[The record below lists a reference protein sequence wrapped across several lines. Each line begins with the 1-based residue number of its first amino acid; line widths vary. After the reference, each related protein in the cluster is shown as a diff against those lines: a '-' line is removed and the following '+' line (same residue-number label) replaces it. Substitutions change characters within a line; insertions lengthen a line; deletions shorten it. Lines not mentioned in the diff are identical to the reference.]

1 MFSWNNIDVSIKHK
15 TILEN
20 NSSSITSGQIMSI
33 MGPSGS
39 GKTTLLNTLSQQLPS
54 SYTYSGSISYSPSTM
69 SKPIPKSSMKKYISY
84 VPQEDHLF
92 PTHTPRE
99 ALMFSASLR
108 LSSTIPYKEK
118 LLIVNE
124 LIEQLYL
131 QSCADTLI
139 GSTIMKGISGG
150 EKKRTSIGI
159 EIIAEPDI
167 IFLDEPTSGLDSFS
181 AYNIISLLKNIA
193 TSKNKI
199 IITTIHQPSY
209 DIFELFDK
217 LMVITK
223 GNTIYN
229 SSISNLI
236 SYLTSIRYICPK
248 NNNPA
253 DYIISLSQRSSDIP
267 ILIQSWEDYSH
278 TLETLNNQSSPYLS
292 TNTIIKTK
300 NTNTM
305 HTPLLYHDD
314 DDSLLSENIASFI
327 KPTYKKPSCCYQLYL
342 LSSREF
348 QKIFRDYITLFAQF
362 ASILFLNLIIAS
374 VFKDCATWTSDDT
387 PDIMGITQHIQNHF
401 GALTQVA
408 IGSMF
413 ALSQPIILL
422 FPLERPIFL
431 REYSVRMYSIIPY
444 FISKM
449 ITEIPMAFIQTSFI
463 LLINYFLIGFQANFF
478 YLSLSIT
485 LLGLT
490 ASSISILV
498 GSIASNAQV
507 AIQLAPLITVPQ
519 ILFAGFFVSIQ
530 KIPSFIRWIQYICAL
545 KYGINLSMIY
555 EFNSIPQNFPITK
568 KELYYETIIGCPFPV
583 SSTNFTCP
591 DNVTINENALFPRNN
606 VYVDNEWIYFII
618 LFSVFF
624 GFRILACIFL
634 MCKSN

>member
-1 MFSWNNIDVSIKHK
+1 MFSWNNIHVSIKHK

-20 NSSSITSGQIMSI
+20 NSSSITSGEIMSI

-54 SYTYSGSISYSPSTM
+54 HYTSSGSISYSPSIM
-69 SKPIPKSSMKKYISY
+69 SKPIPKSSIKKYISY

-118 LLIVNE
+118 HLIVND
-124 LIEQLYL
+124 LIEQLSL

-139 GSTIMKGISGG
+139 GSNIIKGLSGG

-209 DIFELFDK
+209 DIFEMFDK
-217 LMVITK
+217 LMIITK

-229 SSISNLI
+229 SSTSNLI

-253 DYIISLSQRSSDIP
+253 DYIISLSQKTSDIP
-267 ILIQSWEDYSH
+267 FLIHSWNDYSH

-292 TNTIIKTK
+292 TDTITKTK
-300 NTNTM
+300 NTNTI
-305 HTPLLYHDD
+305 HTPLLT
-314 DDSLLSENIASFI
+314 DDSLII
-327 KPTYKKPSCCYQLYL
+327 KTNGYKRPSCCYQLYL

-362 ASILFLNLIIAS
+362 ASIIFLNLIIAS

-387 PDIMGITQHIQNHF
+387 PDLMGVTQYIQNHF

-507 AIQLAPLITVPQ
+507 AIQLSPLITVPQ

-555 EFNSIPQNFPITK
+555 EFNSIPQNFPNTK

-624 GFRILACIFL
+624 GFRIMACIFL